1 MVILHAMNNL
11 HAMVNLH
18 AMNKLNAMVNLL
30 LLFCVGVKIESKD
43 WEKGEKGVKEK
54 KKEGIAR

>member
-1 MVILHAMNNL
+1 MVKLHATNKL

-30 LLFCVGVKIESKD
+30 LLFCVG
-43 WEKGEKGVKEK
+43 
-54 KKEGIAR
+54 

>member
-1 MVILHAMNNL
+1 MVKLNATNKL

-30 LLFCVGVKIESKD
+30 LLFCVG
-43 WEKGEKGVKEK
+43 
-54 KKEGIAR
+54 